1 MKQSSEPHKN
11 LEALRKAARR
21 FGIDVVS
28 SAKIGRGQ
36 KDLFHPSIR
45 DAAAALDFCLV
56 LGLRLSDQVLDTI
69 IGAPN
74 WTYYHHYRTVNFA
87 LDQAALFC
95 AGECR
100 RMGYRAFPIP
110 ASQIMD
116 WEKLR
121 GHLSHRELGG
131 LAGIGWRG
139 RNNLLVHPEFGSQ
152 VRYVSILSDL
162 PLPERGIELGAG
174 TDCGH
179 CRACVG
185 VCPAGAIDMA
195 PHSFNLDKCTAQVRR
210 FSQSEKLTSLICGI
224 CVRACRGTSGKTAGV
239 ERECA

>member
-1 MKQSSEPHKN
+1 MKQLSEPSKN
-11 LEALRKAARR
+11 LEMLHDAARR

-28 SAKIGRGQ
+28 SARVGRGERER
-36 KDLFHPSIR
+36 FHQSIR
-45 DAAAALDFCLV
+45 ETAARLDYCIV

-69 IGAPN
+69 AGAPN

-100 RMGYRAFPIP
+100 RMGWHAFPIP
-110 ASQIMD
+110 ASQVMD

-139 RNNLLVHPEFGSQ
+139 RNNLLVHPRYGSQ
-152 VRYVSILSDL
+152 VRYVSILTDL
-162 PLPERGIELGAG
+162 PLPERGIDLDASAN
-174 TDCGH
+174 CGH
-179 CRACVG
+179 CRACVA
-185 VCPAGAIDMA
+185 VCPAGAIAMEPETFD
-195 PHSFNLDKCTAQVRR
+195 LDKCTAQVRR
-210 FSQSEKLTSLICGI
+210 FSQSEKLNALICGI
-224 CVRACRGTSGKTAGV
+224 CVRACRGTSGAAAGAAGG
-239 ERECA
+239 CA